1 MRILRLIL
9 KYIGG
14 INMFCFYIG
23 AVAISALFALMFL
36 DVAFRTLFSMP
47 ITGTVEISE
56 YLLIGVAFLPLGYA
70 QMTET
75 HTRVTTFIR
84 FLPVKMQRVLDV
96 AACAVSM
103 IFFGVMTIQVAK
115 RAYADWAQDVLL
127 SNTIIIL
134 PVWWKSGI
142 AAFGLL
148 CVALALFV
156 QILSVIFIG
165 PRELREGA

>member
-1 MRILRLIL
+1 MQILKLFL
-9 KYIGG
+9 KYIGR
-14 INMFCFYIG
+14 INMFCFIIG
-23 AVAISALFALMFL
+23 AVTLCALFALMFL

-70 QMTET
+70 QMTGT
-75 HTRVTTFIR
+75 HTRVTTFIQ
-84 FLPVKMQRVLDV
+84 FLPKKLQKGLE
-96 AACAVSM
+96 AASCIVSM
-103 IFFGVMTIQVAK
+103 IFFTVMTWQVAK

-127 SNTIIIL
+127 SNTIITL

-148 CVALALFV
+148 CVTLALLV
-156 QILSVIFIG
+156 QVLSNIFAA
-165 PRELREGA
+165 PTLKEGA